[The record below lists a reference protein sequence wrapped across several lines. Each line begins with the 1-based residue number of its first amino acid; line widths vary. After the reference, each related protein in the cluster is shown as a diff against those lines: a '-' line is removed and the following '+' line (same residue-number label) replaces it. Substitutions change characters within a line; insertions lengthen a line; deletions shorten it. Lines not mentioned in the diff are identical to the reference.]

1 MLRGEPL
8 ASGIKIECEYAMLME
23 ICCRRNDTAPGAP
36 LPAASE
42 DA

>member
-1 MLRGEPL
+1 M

-23 ICCRRNDTAPGAP
+23 ICCRRNDTDD
-36 LPAASE
+36 PATVAIRSE